1 MLPQRPAT
9 GQDRAPNVRD
19 DLLLSRREGGRSE
32 PGRHGLGD
40 AQALQVSDVVR
51 QQCKALQALDLS
63 YNRNIALSLDYWAK
77 CVGDKDL
84 KQLKSLRKLTCAA
97 A

>member
-1 MLPQRPAT
+1 M
-9 GQDRAPNVRD
+9 
-19 DLLLSRREGGRSE
+19 
-32 PGRHGLGD
+32 
-40 AQALQVSDVVR
+40 VR

-63 YNRNIALSLDYWAK
+63 YNWNIALSLDYWAK